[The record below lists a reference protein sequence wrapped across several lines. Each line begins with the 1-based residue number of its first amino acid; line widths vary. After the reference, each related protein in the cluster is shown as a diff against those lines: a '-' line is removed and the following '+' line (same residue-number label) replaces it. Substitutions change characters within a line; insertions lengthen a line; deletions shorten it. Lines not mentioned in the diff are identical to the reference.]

1 MTNFKTEIE
10 EIEKRFDEKFCKQKI
25 CKACGDSPCS
35 HFTTGCPW
43 YVEGII
49 LNPDGGN
56 LNGAEQIKA
65 FFFKEV
71 LPSLLS
77 KFAAEINTPE
87 KEAPDKDTFA
97 QEYLGKTIN
106 PVNILKI
113 IAVGKA
119 NSWNAHHRS
128 VAEKAGEIIKQLQA

>member
-10 EIEKRFDEKFCKQKI
+10 EIEKRFDEKFPLIFVKQHKDGTGNMS
-25 CKACGDSPCS
+25 CRDSD
-35 HFTTGCPW
+35 
-43 YVEGII
+43 V
-49 LNPDGGN
+49 
-56 LNGAEQIKA
+56 KA
-65 FFFKEV
+65 FWKEE

-77 KFAAEINTPE
+77 KFAGEINTPE

-97 QEYLGKTIN
+97 QEYLGKTIT
-106 PVNILKI
+106 PVNLLEI

-128 VAEKAGEIIKQLQA
+128 VAEKAEEIIKQLK